1 MKKIRKIIPILLL
14 ICILTRSICESE
26 KVNLVFDHDCVSV
39 LRIKGTNM
47 LKQVAYVCYKDP
59 DTGIKYP
66 AFCVEPDK
74 EGIGTGAGDSY
85 DVTLSALSF
94 YGECFIKDMLVVLIL
109 LGV

>member
-1 MKKIRKIIPILLL
+1 MKKTKKIIPILLL
-14 ICILTRSICESE
+14 ICILSSNFTTIFAKSISESE

-66 AFCVEPDK
+66 AFCVEP
-74 EGIGTGAGDSY
+74 S
-85 DVTLSALSF
+85 
-94 YGECFIKDMLVVLIL
+94 KDRYWYWCWRFL
-109 LGV
+109 